1 MTGGSPRLGQLL
13 VSLGFIDEAQLER
26 ALARQRETGQR
37 LGKVLVQSAII
48 TEDRLVHALSRQ
60 LNIET
65 CDPVMTPIHARVLE
79 QVPREVA
86 FRHRVIPLAR
96 RKDGDTETLFLAT
109 ADPMDQAALEGVRQA
124 VGTEMRLQW
133 LLAGETEID
142 QALAKHHGTPPGPSA
157 PSAGGTPATFQGVP
171 VVQGLPFSGDLP
183 PAPEPSVG
191 RAPEPA
197 PGSSPAG
204 TFDPDNHLSYDAFQG
219 AGSQDFQPVASF
231 EPPEGWVP
239 PPPGPGSNAASDA
252 PAWPPPGP
260 GSGASSDAPAWPP
273 PGAGSGAASDAPAWP
288 PPGAGSGAAS
298 DAPSVPPLPPEA
310 EALSPAPA
318 PTELADDAL
327 ELVDPLDDD
336 EPEELDPEALEVVEA
351 PDVLASSDLEPV
363 PDGLEGPPTEPP
375 RPAPP
380 MAPPAGESVAAF
392 DPAGSWDGAFEPAG
406 GAPLEADIPQ
416 PSAGS
421 PARPIRAAGP
431 SWGALLDGSESS
443 VGTEP
448 EDPSEPVDLGLDGPE
463 PEAEARA
470 AVPPPA
476 PGEAAAAD
484 GSSDPVEPSPQRG
497 GAPNDRSEQATENL
511 DVVELDPA
519 PLVAEGDGPV
529 PLEPLAVAPIAAAA
543 TEGAD
548 ADELEAEVHPSS
560 DDMPALELE
569 PEALRPLGELPPKAD
584 RADVVA
590 SVESPAELPAEAA
603 ASTLDRLEAA
613 EDLRAGAEPLA
624 PAPPS
629 DSNEGAAP
637 RLEPGAPRPPAPSA
651 ATALGRVQL
660 VKRAVPAPS
669 GFADD
674 LEAPRTGDMPA
685 VAEGLDSAGSNGLGR
700 APPPV
705 SAGTLEPPPLDPD
718 GAVGARPFS
727 DLTTFAALDAS
738 GADGPGGEPVPPG
751 AGLSSGPSDEAW
763 DPGPLAVASGPSAD
777 GPVDGA
783 LSPSGGRVALDP
795 PSGASLQD
803 LRAQIRDFRAGAPA
817 APSLEAWLRFVVG
830 ALDDAGLLT
839 DGRLAALAP
848 HLDPSDPGH

>member
-1 MTGGSPRLGQLL
+1 M
-13 VSLGFIDEAQLER
+13 
-26 ALARQRETGQR
+26 
-37 LGKVLVQSAII
+37 
-48 TEDRLVHALSRQ
+48 
-60 LNIET
+60 
-65 CDPVMTPIHARVLE
+65 
-79 QVPREVA
+79 
-86 FRHRVIPLAR
+86 
-96 RKDGDTETLFLAT
+96 
-109 ADPMDQAALEGVRQA
+109 
-124 VGTEMRLQW
+124 
-133 LLAGETEID
+133 
-142 QALAKHHGTPPGPSA
+142 
-157 PSAGGTPATFQGVP
+157 
-171 VVQGLPFSGDLP
+171 
-183 PAPEPSVG
+183 
-191 RAPEPA
+191 
-197 PGSSPAG
+197 
-204 TFDPDNHLSYDAFQG
+204 
-219 AGSQDFQPVASF
+219 
-231 EPPEGWVP
+231 
-239 PPPGPGSNAASDA
+239 
-252 PAWPPPGP
+252 
-260 GSGASSDAPAWPP
+260 
-273 PGAGSGAASDAPAWP
+273 
-288 PPGAGSGAAS
+288 
-298 DAPSVPPLPPEA
+298 
-310 EALSPAPA
+310 
-318 PTELADDAL
+318 
-327 ELVDPLDDD
+327 DPLDDD

-380 MAPPAGESVAAF
+380 MAPPAAETVAAF
-392 DPAGSWDGAFEPAG
+392 EAAGSWDGAFEPG
-406 GAPLEADIPQ
+406 GGVPLEADTPQ
-416 PSAGS
+416 PSGGS
-421 PARPIRAAGP
+421 PAPPMRTAGP
-431 SWGALLDGSESS
+431 SWGALLDGSDSS

-470 AVPPPA
+470 AGPPPA
-476 PGEAAAAD
+476 PDEEAAAD

-543 TEGAD
+543 TDGAD
-548 ADELEAEVHPSS
+548 EDALEAEVHPSS

-590 SVESPAELPAEAA
+590 SVQAPADLSAEAA
-603 ASTLDRLEAA
+603 ASTLDRPEAA

-624 PAPPS
+624 PAPHS

-637 RLEPGAPRPPAPSA
+637 RVEPGAPRPLAPSA

-685 VAEGLDSAGSNGLGR
+685 VAEGLDSGGSNGLGR

-705 SAGTLEPPPLDPD
+705 SAGTFEPPPLDPD
-718 GAVGARPFS
+718 GAEGARPFS
-727 DLTTFAALDAS
+727 DLTTFAALDAPEV
-738 GADGPGGEPVPPG
+738 DGPAGDPAPPG
-751 AGLSSGPSDEAW
+751 AGLSSGPSDEAR
-763 DPGPLAVASGPSAD
+763 DSGPPAVAPGPSAD
-777 GPVDGA
+777 GPVDA
-783 LSPSGGRVALDP
+783 AVFPPGGRVALDP

-803 LRAQIRDFRAGAPA
+803 LRARIRDFRAGAPA

-839 DGRLAALAP
+839 DGRLAALAH